1 MWECDTLFLLELAS
15 PRSHHICSPLLSA
28 EQSSQVLI
36 TSKILVF
43 KMSRD
48 FLLNIFII
56 SSFLPPVKNFLN
68 LSCLEASLG
77 NLYDLRQD
85 VENVYIENCK
95 NLKLDIFKYRKY
107 KISNLYIINVTNLT
121 IVTGPQSL
129 ENIENIVLFQ
139 STILENTNFV
149 SKSGSTIFIEN
160 CDLRKNLKIYSMGSD
175 LLEGRFFLR

>member
-1 MWECDTLFLLELAS
+1 MFLPELCRPAHLFIS
-15 PRSHHICSPLLSA
+15 SPLISA

-36 TSKILVF
+36 YQQDFSF
-43 KMSRD
+43 KMTKD

-56 SSFLPPVKNFLN
+56 SCFLQSAQPVKNFLN
-68 LSCLEASLG
+68 LSCREASLG
-77 NLYDLRQD
+77 NLYDSKHD
-85 VENVYIENCK
+85 VENVYIENCQ
-95 NLKLDIFKYRKY
+95 NLKLDLFKYLPR

-149 SKSGSTIFIEN
+149 SKAGSSIFIEN

-175 LLEGRFFLR
+175 LVEGQFFLR